1 MKKIFGYLIA
11 VLLMLGITACESEDN
26 YMTVPFEEVKCACV
40 LKPDKLTPVVV
51 YDQARFDELFRGA
64 GKSVD
69 FGSQFVISVCG
80 PSTEKRTVIKIVE
93 IQNKEQN
100 LYVKYTIETG
110 EDLSYK
116 MLPHSTVAVD
126 RGYQDCVVAFYDVTG
141 MK

>member
-1 MKKIFGYLIA
+1 MKKAFGYIVA
-11 VLLMLGITACESEDN
+11 VIMMLGLVACEAEEN
-26 YMTVPFEEVKCACV
+26 YISVPFEEINCACV

-51 YDQARFDELFRGA
+51 YDKARFEELFRGA
-64 GKSVD
+64 GPSVD
-69 FGSQFVISVCG
+69 FGSQFVIAVCG

-116 MLPHSTVAVD
+116 ILPHSTVAVD
-126 RGYQDCVVAFYDVTG
+126 RGYKDCVVAFYDVTG